1 MLMKKIITVD
11 FFADSKKW
19 SRRMPRI
26 KEISFPIP
34 LDPPVTIAVFVE
46 KLSIKQFYKFSVLL

>member
-1 MLMKKIITVD
+1 MSLIESKD
-11 FFADSKKW
+11 FSLVATATTLKLFLA
-19 SRRMPRI
+19 RI

-46 KLSIKQFYKFSVLL
+46 KLSVKQFYKFSILL

>member
-1 MLMKKIITVD
+1 VATATTLKL
-11 FFADSKKW
+11 FLA
-19 SRRMPRI
+19 RI

-46 KLSIKQFYKFSVLL
+46 KLSIKQFYKFSILL

>member
-26 KEISFPIP
+26 KEISSK
-34 LDPPVTIAVFVE
+34 TIKVMTKYFDND
-46 KLSIKQFYKFSVLL
+46 KFINLNLILSDKKKS